1 MSGIVF
7 YTLFITNITLLKS
20 FIMNSDL
27 TGYSDYNYVDSDSI
41 NSKSELS
48 KILIGVVAGAA
59 LGGLVGAAFTEK
71 GKKTTSR
78 LTRST
83 KQLADNIKE
92 KAVSSGVADS
102 LARTYEVAKDSV
114 GKSRK
119 SSGSVVNI

>member
-1 MSGIVF
+1 
-7 YTLFITNITLLKS
+7 
-20 FIMNSDL
+20 MNSDL

-71 GKKTTSR
+71 GKKTTRR

-114 GKSRK
+114 VDAIGKEAQNFT
-119 SSGSVVNI
+119 SGSRSNSGPTGKV

>member
-1 MSGIVF
+1 MKSKSAG
-7 YTLFITNITLLKS
+7 YTD
-20 FIMNSDL
+20 NSYG
-27 TGYSDYNYVDSDSI
+27 TSVET
-41 NSKSELS
+41 NSKSDLS
-48 KILIGVVAGAA
+48 KVLIGAVAGAA
-59 LGGLVGAAFTEK
+59 LGAVVGLAFTEK

-114 GKSRK
+114 VDAIGKEAQNFT
-119 SSGSVVNI
+119 SGGRSNSGPTGKM